1 MAERLGVK
9 LAGVNVVRVS
19 GHNARFILENGIGP
33 GAIIGVTRSG
43 EVIPKV
49 VKVIKKA
56 KPQMPDS
63 PWKWNENKV
72 EAVQKAEADG
82 NDTGKIKAIAHFFAK
97 GLEVDGVG
105 EGVVAQLYEA
115 GYDTVRKI
123 LRMRLDDYMALDGWQ
138 ERKSKNIYQAIK
150 TKCQGADLIKA
161 MAGSGILGPLLGE
174 RKLTSLFKQR
184 PSLFDMS
191 VEHTPEQ
198 ITAQL
203 RNVEG
208 FKDKSAAPIIANMA
222 KCFKFLQS
230 LPITFKKAEAV
241 KVVGKKMAGQQVVF
255 TGVRSKEAELE
266 IAKQGGTVASSV
278 SAKTTLLVAKDPG
291 ESSSKL
297 EKARSLGVKIVSLG
311 QLNKLL
317 GI

>member
-1 MAERLGVK
+1 MAEKLGVK
-9 LAGVNVVRVS
+9 LSGVTVTRVS
-19 GHNARFILENGIGP
+19 GHNARFIQENGIGP
-33 GAIIGVTRSG
+33 GAIIAITRSG

-49 VKVIKKA
+49 LKVLKRS
-56 KPQMPDS
+56 KPQMPS
-63 PWKWNENKV
+63 VEWRWNENKV
-72 EAVQKAEADG
+72 EALQLNAKT
-82 NDTGKIKAIAHFFAK
+82 NNIGKIKAIAHFFAK

-198 ITAQL
+198 IAAQL